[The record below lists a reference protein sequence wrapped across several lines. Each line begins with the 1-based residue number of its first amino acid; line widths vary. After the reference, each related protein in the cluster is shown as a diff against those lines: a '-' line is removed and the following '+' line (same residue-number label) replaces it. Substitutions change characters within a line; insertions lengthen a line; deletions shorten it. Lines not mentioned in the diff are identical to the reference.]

1 MRENNAFQN
10 SISSNIDYSLIHL
23 CERNSGQYGYF
34 ILLLFKM
41 KYYHRQFGHCQARGY
56 LHYEH

>member
-34 ILLLFKM
+34 ILLLIKM
-41 KYYHRQFGHCQARGY
+41 KYCHQ
-56 LHYEH
+56 